1 MNEVA
6 ALPSPAVVL
15 SADSIGTTAAS
26 DALPTHPPLPVS
38 AVIGRRCSGRIRSP
52 PGRGGPLQFPPPP
65 SHRSTPLTPGGPS
78 GLHIQDLRPFRG
90 LRLEVPGSAPPRSR
104 PPAGTLTTRQAS
116 LDAADRQVAPPP
128 CGAFDA
134 GLRPDPFPDR
144 AASLLPGSL
153 ATTRTGLT
161 PAGNDELMLDQVNS
175 TDHLQLWTHN
185 RESPPVAVGT
195 ALRTGR
201 DVVHTASGS
210 PPHRSQRAEL
220 PHWAPALGSSVK
232 SLLRPGTQ
240 DTQRR

>member
-175 TDHLQLWTHN
+175 TDHLQLWTH
-185 RESPPVAVGT
+185 VAALAAHPQRLVRRT
-195 ALRTGR
+195 ARPIPILR
-201 DVVHTASGS
+201 
-210 PPHRSQRAEL
+210 
-220 PHWAPALGSSVK
+220 
-232 SLLRPGTQ
+232 
-240 DTQRR
+240 QRRCTLTSGHTEGRID